1 TTPGNTR
8 PLAMNEGSLVGS
20 IGSALNDPTWSNV
33 TMGPYAG
40 NLRNGRTGA
49 RRLDLALATIGG
61 QPVDLVRRPASSNE
75 NVASPAL
82 FKERYFSSASLRI
95 LLSDA
100 QANIQNLPTVTASLP
115 LLLEGDWAATPPG
128 SYNGGA
134 IDAAHPPIALSSG
147 NVPDG
152 YRTLAGSPLVGGYI
166 KIEAQN
172 PAGGTWRDVTGEILS
187 LGIAGANISN

>member
-1 TTPGNTR
+1 
-8 PLAMNEGSLVGS
+8 
-20 IGSALNDPTWSNV
+20 
-33 TMGPYAG
+33 
-40 NLRNGRTGA
+40 
-49 RRLDLALATIGG
+49 
-61 QPVDLVRRPASSNE
+61 
-75 NVASPAL
+75 
-82 FKERYFSSASLRI
+82 
-95 LLSDA
+95 
-100 QANIQNLPTVTASLP
+100 
-115 LLLEGDWAATPPG
+115 TPPG

-187 LGIAGANISN
+187 LGIAGANISNPNGAGSPCPPASPDAIIRVQRIRDNPSTGTASAAARCGVGPGIGMLQGTDFWPNVLYDPREGNVRDVPPANAAQVALGGV